1 MTQGHSGSTK
11 SGKES
16 FNLIREFYEW
26 SEAIVFSLAIVVLA
40 FSLIFRIMGVSG
52 ISMENTLNQGVRDEN
67 QTQDRVVISNFN
79 YTPKRGDIVA
89 VSKKIG
95 SINLIVKRV
104 IATSGQVV
112 NIDFNKHIVY
122 VNNKALKEP
131 YIKEPTSDPGLVS
144 FPLKVP
150 KDCVFVMGDNRNES
164 YDSRYFGCVNRHT
177 IIGKVYFRILPINR
191 IGFLP

>member
-1 MTQGHSGSTK
+1 MTQEVNGATA
-11 SGKES
+11 GKQEP

-26 SEAIVFSLAIVVLA
+26 SEAVVFSLAIVVLV

-67 QTQDRVVISNFN
+67 QTLDRVVISNFN
-79 YTPKRGDIVA
+79 YTPKQGDIVA
-89 VSKKIG
+89 ISKKIG

-104 IATSGQVV
+104 IAVGGQTV
-112 NIDFNKHIVY
+112 NINFQTHTVY
-122 VNNKALKEP
+122 VNGKALKEP
-131 YIKEPTSDPGLVS
+131 YIKEPTTDPGYDN
-144 FPLKVP
+144 FPVKVP

-177 IIGKVYFRILPINR
+177 IIGKVYFRILPFNR
-191 IGFLP
+191 IGFIK